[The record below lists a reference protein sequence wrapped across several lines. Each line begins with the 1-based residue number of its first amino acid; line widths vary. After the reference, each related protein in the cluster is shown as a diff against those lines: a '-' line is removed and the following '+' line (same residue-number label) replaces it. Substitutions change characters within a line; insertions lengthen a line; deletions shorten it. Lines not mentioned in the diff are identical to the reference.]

1 MGSLSKI
8 EWEFIQ
14 EDIELIKDYEIS
26 SNIDLTGVSSCIIK
40 RNEKYDL
47 ILDVEGSFV
56 INSKELNVKYDV
68 IYFVFENNDEK
79 ITANF
84 CVFNKQ
90 RISVENGV
98 GFHQFLQ
105 FKVYNIEREY
115 KNKDLDSLSKVKEWY
130 LNGPSESVMFARRTL
145 YFNDFPFKV
154 HEFEKDNYEIIESVN
169 GVSYNHSLIQ
179 LDNCKFVLEK
189 VNDFGPKWSN
199 NLCIEYQNQFNIPS
213 SEIRQKIKEILSFSL
228 GKNLIKIGESYYDED
243 NNILKEISFL
253 PNISPRIDIK
263 RLCSSYEV
271 PAISFYGDF
280 IDEFYFENQLSKII
294 SAYLNETELNL
305 SHILE
310 YLYVSTGFPTES
322 EIILI
327 GGCLDELAEIWFD
340 SSKTC
345 SNGELIKEDEYC
357 ELMNDELPII
367 KDKLKCYLDVYE
379 NIKKSYEITG
389 YQKVKKFLD
398 EIGLEQGRAEKK
410 ARGHRNISAH
420 GHVMPI
426 ETRLKMVYTT
436 DIYRTFINRI
446 ILRLLNQ
453 DIYFDL
459 TSFTELP
466 ITEKLP
472 NKDFRRNYKEI
483 KKFYS
488 KIFESD

>member
-115 KNKDLDSLSKVKEWY
+115 KNKDFDSLSKVKEWY
-130 LNGPSESVMFARRTL
+130 LNGPSESVMFARKTL

-199 NLCIEYQNQFNIPS
+199 NLGIEYQNQFNIPS

-228 GKNLIKIGESYYDED
+228 GKNLIKIGETYYDEN

-253 PNISPRIDIK
+253 PNISPKIDIK

-294 SAYLNETELNL
+294 NAYLNETELNL

-322 EIILI
+322 EIIMI
-327 GGCLDELAEIWFD
+327 GGCLDELAEMWFN

-345 SNGELIKEDEYC
+345 SNGELIKEEKYC

-472 NKDFRRNYKEI
+472 NKDFKCNYKEI